1 MYAEERQQAI
11 AQRVMEHGRMSVN
24 ALAELFDVT
33 TETVRRDLSSL
44 ERLGLLRRVHG
55 GVVPAN
61 TLAVVE
67 SALGERDQVN
77 TPQKESI
84 ARKALDFLP
93 ADGATV
99 IIDAGSTTS
108 RLAGMLPRDRR
119 LVVFTHAL
127 TVASV
132 LAAHPQ
138 IELHLLPGRVR
149 RTTQAAVGADTVAAL
164 SDLRA
169 DVAFVGTNGLTVGHG
184 LTTPDR
190 DEAAVKRA
198 IVGST
203 ARAIAL
209 CDASK
214 IGVEAATR
222 FATISD
228 LDTLITDDSISE
240 IDTKEIDAAGMR
252 VVVA

>member
-11 AQRVMEHGRMSVN
+11 VQRVVEHGRMSVN
-24 ALAELFDVT
+24 ALADLFSVT
-33 TETVRRDLSSL
+33 TETVRRDLSTL

-55 GVVPAN
+55 GVVPAH
-61 TLAVVE
+61 TLAAVE
-67 SALGERDQVN
+67 SALGERDQVK
-77 TPQKESI
+77 TPEKDLI

-99 IIDAGSTTS
+99 IIDAGSTAS
-108 RLAGMLPRDRR
+108 RFAAMLPRDRQ

-127 TVASV
+127 TVASA
-132 LAAHPQ
+132 LASHPH

-164 SDLRA
+164 SDLRVDA
-169 DVAFVGTNGLTVGHG
+169 AFVGANGLTVGHG

-214 IGVEAATR
+214 IGEEAPTR

-228 LDTLITDDSISE
+228 LDTLITDDSITD
-240 IDTKEIDAAGMR
+240 IDRKEIDEAGMH
-252 VVVA
+252 VVIA